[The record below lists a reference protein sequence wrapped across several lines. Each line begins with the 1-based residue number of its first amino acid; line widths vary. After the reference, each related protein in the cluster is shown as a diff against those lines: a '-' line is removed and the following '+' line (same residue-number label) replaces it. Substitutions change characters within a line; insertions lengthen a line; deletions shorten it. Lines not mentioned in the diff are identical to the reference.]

1 VNGELTFVL
10 VLVLLCAAVG
20 VLFLQP
26 RRGMATSRV
35 GRISGLARL
44 WTRLATSWVGA
55 RLRQSFAGPERRVR
69 LASEER
75 RANAALIAKEM
86 GQMKGAL
93 MKIGQM
99 VSFVSDEVPEEYRA
113 ALSSLQASA
122 PPMDFAL
129 IRDVIETELAR
140 PLERAFAEFESK
152 PLAAASIGQVHRARL
167 PSGEEVA
174 VKVQYPGVAA
184 AIRADLNNADLLYSM
199 LGMLYPSLDPKP
211 VVAELRARIGEE
223 LDYASE
229 AANQRAFQL
238 IYADHP
244 FIRVPRVLAEYSTPR
259 VLTSEFV
266 RGKRFAEL
274 ELDGAAARARYG
286 EILYRFVFGSIFR
299 FGVFNGDPHPG
310 NYLFDAEG
318 RMVFLD
324 FGCVKYFPVEMLE
337 RWKRFV
343 KAHLEGDAQRFYEL
357 TLEFGFIKRDAGISA
372 QLLYRYFDYFYAPFQ
387 RDRVFRFDRKYTAQ
401 SVRVVFRPEGE
412 FAGIQAKLNMPR
424 DFVFANRLQ
433 WGVYSVLAELGAEQN
448 FHRIHREFIYG
459 DPPSTELGEQ
469 EQRHWQRFRAARG
482 LPETA
487 DLLLRPDTGV
497 TLRHAPAAA

>member
-1 VNGELTFVL
+1 MNGELALLL
-10 VLVLLCAAVG
+10 VLVLLCAGLAV
-20 VLFLQP
+20 VFLFP
-26 RRGMATSRV
+26 GRGMATTRA

-44 WTRLATSWVGA
+44 WTRLATSWLGA
-55 RLRQSFAGPERRVR
+55 RVRHWFAGPERRVR
-69 LASEER
+69 LASEQR
-75 RANAALIAKEM
+75 KANATLIAREM

-122 PPMDFAL
+122 PPMQFAL
-129 IRDVIETELAR
+129 IRDVIESELER
-140 PLERAFAEFESK
+140 PLERAFAEFEST

-167 PSGEEVA
+167 PKGDEVA
-174 VKVQYPGVAA
+174 VKVQYPGVAD

-199 LGMLYPSLDPKP
+199 LGMLYPALDPKP

-229 AANQRAFQL
+229 AANQRAFNS
-238 IYADHP
+238 IYAGHP
-244 FIRVPRVLAEYSTPR
+244 FIRIPRVLDEYSTSR

-266 RGKRFAEL
+266 RGKRFAEI
-274 ELDGAAARARYG
+274 EAESAPARARYG

-357 TLEFGFIKRDAGISA
+357 TLEFGFIKRDSGVSPE
-372 QLLYRYFDYFYAPFQ
+372 LLYRYFDYFYAPFQ
-387 RDRVFRFDRKYTAQ
+387 SDRVFRFDRKYTAQ
-401 SVRVVFRPEGE
+401 SVRIVFRPEGE

-459 DPPSTELGEQ
+459 DPPSTELGAR
-469 EQRHWQRFRAARG
+469 EQRYWQQFRAARG

-487 DLLLRPDTGV
+487 DLLLRPHTGV

>member
-1 VNGELTFVL
+1 VV
-10 VLVLLCAAVG
+10 
-20 VLFLQP
+20 
-26 RRGMATSRV
+26 
-35 GRISGLARL
+35 
-44 WTRLATSWVGA
+44 
-55 RLRQSFAGPERRVR
+55 
-69 LASEER
+69 
-75 RANAALIAKEM
+75 
-86 GQMKGAL
+86 
-93 MKIGQM
+93 
-99 VSFVSDEVPEEYRA
+99 
-113 ALSSLQASA
+113 
-122 PPMDFAL
+122 
-129 IRDVIETELAR
+129 
-140 PLERAFAEFESK
+140 
-152 PLAAASIGQVHRARL
+152 
-167 PSGEEVA
+167 
-174 VKVQYPGVAA
+174 VKVQYPGVDA
-184 AIRADLNNADLLYSM
+184 AIEADLASIDRM
-199 LGMLYPSLDPKP
+199 GGMVGMVNKAVDVPSLLG
-211 VVAELRARIGEE
+211 ELRARLVEE
-223 LDYASE
+223 LDYRRE
-229 AANQRAFQL
+229 ARNQELFRHLWAG
-238 IYADHP
+238 HP
-244 FIRVPRVLAEYSTPR
+244 MIRVPRVYPSHSRKR
-259 VLTSEFV
+259 VLTSAYV
-266 RGKRFAEL
+266 RGFTFYEFLKHADPRERRIASASIA
-274 ELDGAAARARYG
+274 D
-286 EILYRFVFGSIFR
+286 FVFDSMF
-299 FGVFNGDPHPG
+299 VHLVYNGDPHPG

-357 TLEFGFIKRDAGISA
+357 TLEFGFIKRDAGISP

-401 SVRVVFRPEGE
+401 SVRIVFRPEGE

-469 EQRHWQRFRAARG
+469 EQLHWQRFRAARG